1 MRRDAG
7 REAAIGLPQ
16 LLRGYWLAM
25 AALTGLSILY
35 TAAKVMLFHL
45 KFPYGIG
52 MLYDDSL
59 WGDLLI
65 FRPGFEHFRTPQ
77 FWSSFEYPF
86 TYPAPLAVV
95 LGILFRTTHPV
106 KIYLLIEA
114 FATSAAAWWFVRQL
128 TARTI
133 PATIAWAF
141 TLSTLVMTWPLLFLI
156 DTANAEGFVII
167 VLALGVYA
175 VLCERCWLGAI
186 LIGVAGAMKIFPL
199 ILLGLLLAKRRYKE
213 FAAALVV
220 AALVTIASLA
230 YVGPSIAEAQRHIDA
245 GFVLIQSMYLYTM
258 KPDAAA
264 LDHSLWVGARYAAV
278 YSDRLM
284 HPVATAQQAAQTT
297 TVLAVSLRVYLV
309 VTAAAGMALFF
320 ATIRRLPTLNVVLAL
335 TICAVLL
342 PPLSL
347 EYTLVHLL
355 LPFALLC
362 AYAIDMGQRAVA
374 VEGLG
379 ACFGCFA
386 VIFNIETFLS
396 NRFIYAAEARTLALL
411 MLLWL
416 VMHYRFTWAALERA
430 TSERSAS
437 L

>member
-1 MRRDAG
+1 MRGDAG
-7 REAAIGLPQ
+7 REAAGRLPP
-16 LLRGYWLAM
+16 LLRRYWLAM
-25 AALTGLSILY
+25 ALLTALSIVY
-35 TAAKVMLFHL
+35 TTAKAMLFHL

-59 WGDLLI
+59 WGDMLI

-86 TYPAPLAVV
+86 TYPAPLAVG
-95 LGILFRTTHPV
+95 LGILFRSAHPV

-114 FATSAAAWWFVRQL
+114 IAIAAAAWWFARQL
-128 TARTI
+128 TARCIAPIT
-133 PATIAWAF
+133 AWAF
-141 TLSTLVMTWPLLFLI
+141 TLSTLAMTWPLLFLI

-167 VLALGVYA
+167 ALALGVYA
-175 VLCERCWLGAI
+175 VLRERWWLGAI
-186 LIGVAGAMKIFPL
+186 LIGIAGAMKFFPL

-220 AALVTIASLA
+220 ALVVTIASLA
-230 YVGPSIAEAQRHIDA
+230 YVGPSIAEAQRHINV
-245 GFVLIQSMYLYTM
+245 GFALIQSMYLYTM

-264 LDHSLWVGARYAAV
+264 LDHSLWVGVRYAAV
-278 YSDRLM
+278 YADRLL
-284 HPVATAQQAAQTT
+284 HPVSPAQQASRTAM
-297 TVLAVSLRVYLV
+297 VLAVGLRVYLAAA
-309 VTAAAGMALFF
+309 AAAGIALFF
-320 ATIRRLPTLNVVLAL
+320 AKIRRLPPLNMVLAL

-362 AYAIDMGQRAVA
+362 AYAIDMRQRDGAV
-374 VEGLG
+374 GSLG

-396 NRFIYAAEARTLALL
+396 NLFVYAAEARTLALR
-411 MLLWL
+411 LLLGL
-416 VMHYRFTWAALERA
+416 VLRHPLAWPALEPA
-430 TSERSAS
+430 SSERAATA
-437 L
+437 

>member
-1 MRRDAG
+1 MRP
-7 REAAIGLPQ
+7 LPT
-16 LLRGYWLAM
+16 LLRRYWLAM
-25 AALTGLSILY
+25 VALTVLSVLY
-35 TAAKVMLFHL
+35 TGAKAMLFHL

-59 WGDLLI
+59 WGDMLV
-65 FRPGFEHFRTPQ
+65 FRPGFIHFLTPQ

-95 LGILFRTTHPV
+95 LGVLFRSAHPV

-114 FATSAAAWWFVRQL
+114 TAIGAAAWWFVRQL
-128 TARTI
+128 TVRGISA
-133 PATIAWAF
+133 ATAWAF
-141 TLSTLVMTWPLLFLI
+141 TLSTLAMTWPLLFLI

-167 VLALGVYA
+167 TLALGVYA
-175 VLCERCWLGAI
+175 VLRERWWIGAI
-186 LIGVAGAMKIFPL
+186 LIGIAGSMKFFPL
-199 ILLGLLLAKRRYKE
+199 ILLGLLLTKCRYKE

-220 AALVTIASLA
+220 AALLTVASLA
-230 YVGPSIAEAQRHIDA
+230 ILGPTVAEAQHHVNA
-245 GFVLIQSMYLYTM
+245 GFALIQNMYLFTM

-264 LDHSLWVGARYAAV
+264 LDHSLWVGVRYAAV
-278 YSDRLM
+278 FADRSL
-284 HPVATAQQAAQTT
+284 HPVSAAEQA

-309 VTAAAGMALFF
+309 ATAAAGLALFF
-320 ATIRRLPTLNVVLAL
+320 AKIRRLPMLNVVLAL

-362 AYAIDMGQRAVA
+362 AYAIDMGQRGVA

-396 NRFIYAAEARTLALL
+396 NRFVYAAEARTLALL
-411 MLLWL
+411 TLLWL
-416 VMHYRFTWAALERA
+416 VLRHRFAWSALEPVA
-430 TSERSAS
+430 SERSAS